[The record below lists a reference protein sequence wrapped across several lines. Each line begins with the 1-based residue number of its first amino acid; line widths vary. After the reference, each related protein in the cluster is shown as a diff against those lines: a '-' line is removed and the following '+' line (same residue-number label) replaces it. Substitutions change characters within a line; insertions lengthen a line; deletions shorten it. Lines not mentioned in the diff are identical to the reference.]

1 MMSAGVFWR
10 MRGSNGTPRK
20 RGCIWKHSRLRRRWA
35 GLLQRSC
42 TNKEQMEQIFAISLT
57 HNNDGYSGGG
67 HKPQSAV
74 RSEQSCRT
82 WGRHNDNFWPCST
95 WWCDR
100 ALWVLETERWSD
112 DTIKKSPFW
121 MNKCRIYVTW
131 PFLSLVQTTECQ
143 GTTSQQHGC
152 KDPRLKPLELLRPD
166 RRNTTLTMWLQRKV
180 GFSYT
185 SDEKRMVVFFPERKK
200 QHTNLR
206 HSCRSGSSEPKH
218 AEGVHCC
225 QPAHYQQSAIKNISF
240 PRMFT
245 RKLTHVLHCP
255 AYGERPSSSFQPAGE
270 SEVGQTEVAWRE
282 THTVGVHLH
291 TTGRRTSFRLHCSS
305 RSLHEIVFF
314 LPWSLT
320 STFSI

>member
-1 MMSAGVFWR
+1 

-42 TNKEQMEQIFAISLT
+42 TNKEEMEQIFAINLT

-74 RSEQSCRT
+74 RSEWSCRT

-95 WWCDR
+95 WWCGR

-121 MNKCRIYVTW
+121 MNKCRVYVTW

-185 SDEKRMVVFFPERKK
+185 SDEKRMVVFFQRGKSNTRIWGTAAEVGHRSRSTQKGSTVVN
-200 QHTNLR
+200 QHTINNQPSKIFHSPGCSPESSPMYCIVPHMVNARPPRFSRRESPKSDKRRWPEGKHILSVFIYTPQADGHHFVCTARLNL
-206 HSCRSGSSEPKH
+206 
-218 AEGVHCC
+218 
-225 QPAHYQQSAIKNISF
+225 Y
-240 PRMFT
+240 M
-245 RKLTHVLHCP
+245 KLC
-255 AYGERPSSSFQPAGE
+255 
-270 SEVGQTEVAWRE
+270 
-282 THTVGVHLH
+282 
-291 TTGRRTSFRLHCSS
+291 
-305 RSLHEIVFF
+305 F